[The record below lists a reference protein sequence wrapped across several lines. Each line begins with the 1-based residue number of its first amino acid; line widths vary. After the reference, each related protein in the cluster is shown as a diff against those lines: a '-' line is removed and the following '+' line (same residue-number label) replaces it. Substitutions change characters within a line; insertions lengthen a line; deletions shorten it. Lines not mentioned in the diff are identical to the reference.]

1 MARVPKPWYWQE
13 RKGWYATIRGERKNL
28 GPGKKEAYQE
38 FHRLMGEPPDE
49 TPHRKEGVL
58 VVAIIDQFLDSLQKS
73 GAAEDTYTWYQTRL
87 QLFARRNPAL
97 DVADLKPFHVQQWID
112 SIRRSPGTKR
122 NYARSIM
129 RCMKWAEEQGLIE
142 HSPIAH
148 FKKPKGGVR
157 QTIIAPEEYQ
167 EILTRIRN
175 EAFRDLC
182 MFAWETGARAAECL
196 AIEKRH
202 VDLASHRIV
211 FPVDEE
217 KMQRAPRI
225 IYLTD
230 TAEQMVRRLI
240 LRHPNGPIFRNCDG
254 RPYTTDAVNCA
265 FVALQRRAGLKP
277 MKEEGFTLTED
288 EIKKKI
294 ATLKPD
300 RQYKSRRI
308 RKSAAELR
316 EEAIRKL
323 RYAAARLRAKK
334 LCLTVFRHSFCHRLL
349 KSSVDALT
357 VSVLMGHAD
366 PTMIAKVY
374 SHLSHAPEYLRDALR
389 KSG

>member
-1 MARVPKPWYWQE
+1 
-13 RKGWYATIRGERKNL
+13 
-28 GPGKKEAYQE
+28 
-38 FHRLMGEPPDE
+38 
-49 TPHRKEGVL
+49 
-58 VVAIIDQFLDSLQKS
+58 
-73 GAAEDTYTWYQTRL
+73 
-87 QLFARRNPAL
+87 
-97 DVADLKPFHVQQWID
+97 
-112 SIRRSPGTKR
+112 
-122 NYARSIM
+122 
-129 RCMKWAEEQGLIE
+129 
-142 HSPIAH
+142 
-148 FKKPKGGVR
+148 
-157 QTIIAPEEYQ
+157 
-167 EILTRIRN
+167 
-175 EAFRDLC
+175 
-182 MFAWETGARAAECL
+182 
-196 AIEKRH
+196 
-202 VDLASHRIV
+202 
-211 FPVDEE
+211 
-217 KMQRAPRI
+217 
-225 IYLTD
+225 
-230 TAEQMVRRLI
+230 
-240 LRHPNGPIFRNCDG
+240 
-254 RPYTTDAVNCA
+254 
-265 FVALQRRAGLKP
+265 